1 MLKKFMSALRSIP
14 FFGKEKSE
22 ASEIQALRAA
32 AQRGDA
38 AAQYNLGLAYMNGG
52 GVARHHGEAM
62 KYYRLVAH
70 QGFEKAIT
78 ALNDLYPR
86 QNGY

>member
-22 ASEIQALRAA
+22 ASEIQALR
-32 AQRGDA
+32 A